1 MTFTL
6 RLGCTTEEVI
16 VKGASKER
24 QEMRRT
30 GGGPPPAQPSGFCSD
45 ATDWLREIIPS
56 SIDGNMAIFDDDVI
70 YQKPTVF
77 PAKKMENILD
87 EVVED
92 NTTEESHLPKKPRS
106 ENIIIE
112 VVEDMTEEAHLQNK
126 IPDNGKTNEATNNE
140 KWDFDPSTPPTAL
153 SRDQCHHH

>member
-16 VKGASKER
+16 VKRTAKKGASKER

-77 PAKKMENILD
+77 P
-87 EVVED
+87 
-92 NTTEESHLPKKPRS
+92 RS